1 MKISI
6 KGLNQKLD
14 YILQKNLGVKDALLR
29 KAIIFSVWIVGLVG
43 SFGLWPFILG
53 IYLILVVQNHVTSN
67 KAKYSLGA
75 FVILLTLI
83 FGIPWARAS
92 YDANYR
98 AELAR
103 QDTKKSV
110 NNDAVQVKEPAPVA
124 KIETKNETSS
134 VLIPFEVI
142 NENDAT
148 LTTGTTKTKIEG
160 SNGTKVLTY
169 KITYTDGKESARTKV
184 SEEITVQ
191 SINKIVSVGTKPVV
205 NISTQVPASS
215 SPIPATVTP
224 TTPSQGNGYTNVDG
238 NYIKSPGSDPAG
250 ATAKCRDGSY
260 SYSQHR
266 SGTCSGHGGVANWL

>member
-29 KAIIFSVWIVGLVG
+29 KAIIFSVWIVGLIG
-43 SFGLWPFILG
+43 SFGLWPFIIG
-53 IYLILVVQNHVTSN
+53 IYLILIVQNHVTNN

-98 AELAR
+98 AKLAQ
-103 QDTKKSV
+103 QDTKKSFD
-110 NNDAVQVKEPAPVA
+110 NDIVQVKDPAPVS
-124 KIETKNETSS
+124 KIETKNEISS
-134 VLIPFEVI
+134 VAIPFEII

-148 LTTGTTKTKIEG
+148 LTTGTTRTKIDG
-160 SNGTKVLTY
+160 SDGTKVLTY
-169 KITYTDGKESARTKV
+169 RITFTDGKESARTKV

-191 SINKIVSVGTKPVV
+191 PVNKIVSVGTKPAE
-205 NISTQVPASS
+205 NISTQIPISS
-215 SPIPATVTP
+215 SSTPATVTP
-224 TTPSQGNGYTNVDG
+224 TTPSEGNGYTNVEG
-238 NYIKSPGSDPAG
+238 NHIQSPGSNPSG

-266 SGTCSGHGGVANWL
+266 SGTCSGHGGVDDWL